1 MNTFPRKIII
11 VGASSGI
18 GRKLAECYAE
28 KGDLVGITGRRGN
41 LLEEIQ
47 SKYAGK
53 IFTSCFDV
61 AGKENILHLTTLIQQ
76 LGGLDILIISAGTG
90 EPATELNWE
99 IDQTTVATNVDGF
112 VEIANWA
119 FNFFIQQGNGR
130 LVTISSVG
138 ANRGGSHAPAYNA
151 SKAFQSTYFYGLSL
165 KAEKMKSDIGIT
177 CIEPGFLATKMA
189 KSDKVFWVVPL
200 DKAARQIM
208 HAIDRKKRKA
218 YISKRWWIIAQLL
231 RWMPHWLY
239 RRIA

>member
-1 MNTFPRKIII
+1 MLPRKIII

-28 KGDLVGITGRRGN
+28 KGDFVGITGRRNN
-41 LLEEIQ
+41 LLDEIRA
-47 SKYAGK
+47 KHPGK

-61 AGKENILHLTTLIQQ
+61 TGNENIQHLTALIQQ
-76 LGGLDILIISAGTG
+76 LGGLDILVISAGIG
-90 EPATELNWE
+90 EPATELSWA
-99 IDQTTVATNVDGF
+99 IDKMTVETNVDGF
-112 VEIANWA
+112 VEIANWG
-119 FNFFIQQGNGR
+119 FNYFIQQGNGR

-151 SKAFQSTYFYGLSL
+151 SKAFQSSYFYGLSL
-165 KAEKMKSDIGIT
+165 KAGKMKSDIGVT

-200 DKAARQIM
+200 NKAARQII

-239 RRIA
+239 KRIA

>member
-1 MNTFPRKIII
+1 MNSSSRKIII
-11 VGASSGI
+11 IGASSGI

-47 SKYAGK
+47 AKYPGK
-53 IFTSCFDV
+53 IYTSCFDV
-61 AGKENILHLTTLIQQ
+61 TGNENIQHITSLVQQ

-90 EPATELNWE
+90 DPTTDLNWE
-99 IDQTTVATNVDGF
+99 IDKTTVATNVDGF

-119 FNFFIQQGNGR
+119 FNYFIQQKEGR

-165 KAEKMKSDIGIT
+165 KAAKMKSDIGIT

-208 HAIDRKKRKA
+208 QAIDRKKRKA
-218 YISKRWWIIAQLL
+218 YISKRWWIIAQML

-239 RRIA
+239 RRVA